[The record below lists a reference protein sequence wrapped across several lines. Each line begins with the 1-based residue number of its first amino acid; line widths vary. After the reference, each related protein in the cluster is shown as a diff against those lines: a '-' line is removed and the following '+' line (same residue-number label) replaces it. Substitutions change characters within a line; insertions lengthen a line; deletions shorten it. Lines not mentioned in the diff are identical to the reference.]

1 MEVKEMTALE
11 IKIIEAVREIR
22 PINGYGYKTFEDL
35 RVAIAEAMGYEIK
48 TSWRYGKQI
57 ANHEDYEKIYKII
70 DGMKKKN
77 IIKFSKSGSTFK
89 MV

>member
-1 MEVKEMTALE
+1 MTALE
-11 IKIIEAVREIR
+11 NKILEAVKEIR

-48 TSWRYGKQI
+48 ISYRYGKQI
-57 ANHEDYEKIYKII
+57 AKHEDYENVYKII
-70 DGMKKKN
+70 DGMKKRN

-89 MV
+89 LL